1 MVRVTEVDGDAEELL
16 EASVVL
22 PQKIVVGGHGEPFR
36 VALLDAQARPLHIC
50 DRDREYLF
58 DERDAELPSL
68 PESMKSDSASPTRS
82 RRSMIRGRTSMNF
95 RFDSCVTFFRFFR
108 HFLFRFCCCL

>member
-36 VALLDAQARPLHIC
+36 VALLDAQARPLHIW

-58 DERDAELPSL
+58 DERDAELPIGSG
-68 PESMKSDSASPTRS
+68 EEDSGTVPAGEYEVGLSVTHPLAPINDPWPYINEFS
-82 RRSMIRGRTSMNF
+82 IR
-95 RFDSCVTFFRFFR
+95 
-108 HFLFRFCCCL
+108 